1 MLVAPE
7 LQIANDAYVINTL
20 NTHFN
25 EMSRRVAE
33 RYDELNENYV
43 YLYMGD
49 DLELLANFGLN
60 AVIDKYDTLFFAG
73 TMSQDM
79 RNAIYDMDAY
89 FSSSESHLRL
99 SYIVYLITVS
109 AEYSLQQ

>member
-1 MLVAPE
+1 MLAPE

-20 NTHFN
+20 NSHFD
-25 EMSRRVAE
+25 EFSSRVAE
-33 RYDELNENYV
+33 RYDSLYENRI
-43 YLYMGD
+43 YLYMAED
-49 DLELLANFGLN
+49 MALLANFGLN

-73 TMSQDM
+73 SMSEEM
-79 RNAIYDMDAY
+79 RQAIYDMDAY

-99 SYIVYLITVS
+99 SYIIFLITVS